1 MRKFASTKS
10 ERILCCWISF
20 AMTSLY
26 SFYGKKYIEHAEQQT
41 GKIFD
46 VTLREKAKAGMTLL

>member
-1 MRKFASTKS
+1 
-10 ERILCCWISF
+10 
-20 AMTSLY
+20 MTSLY
-26 SFYGKKYIEHAEQQT
+26 VLLWQKYIEHVEHVEQQT